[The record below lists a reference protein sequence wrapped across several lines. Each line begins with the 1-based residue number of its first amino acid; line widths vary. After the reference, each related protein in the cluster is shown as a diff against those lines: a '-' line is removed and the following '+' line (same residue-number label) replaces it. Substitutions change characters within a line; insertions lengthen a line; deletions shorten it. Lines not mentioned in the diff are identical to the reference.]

1 LTRTKPRE
9 YYPPEDAPLELGPTK
24 GCTEAIKCLEMHCKL
39 LKGSTSREVLE
50 VFHQEVGLR
59 LISYVVFSIR
69 THRHHTL
76 FLSILQKHI
85 KRQIISLNGGFQVI
99 ADLNTYYAFVS
110 SLKVRLRLH
119 RSRPLMLIRPCRYHP
134 LLPIFH
140 TSKCWDMYT

>member
-1 LTRTKPRE
+1 MTRTKPRE

-39 LKGSTSREVLE
+39 LKGSTSKEVLE

-59 LISYVVFSIR
+59 LISYLFFLLGCIYI
-69 THRHHTL
+69 TYTL

-110 SLKVRLRLH
+110 SLKVRL
-119 RSRPLMLIRPCRYHP
+119 PLKQAADAYPSCRYHP

-140 TSKCWDMYT
+140 TSKCWAMYT